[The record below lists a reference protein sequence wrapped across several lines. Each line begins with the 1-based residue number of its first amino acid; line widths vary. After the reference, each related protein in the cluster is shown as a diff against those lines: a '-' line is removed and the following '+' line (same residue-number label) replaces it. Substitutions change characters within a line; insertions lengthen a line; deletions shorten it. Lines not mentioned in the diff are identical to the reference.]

1 MLWFNIQVPRLVK
14 SPLRYP
20 GGKSKAVEQ
29 IINYIPET
37 FSEYRE
43 PFIGGGSLF
52 IYLKQ
57 TYPTLKFWINDL
69 NIDLYSFW
77 LAAQENI
84 NALTEEVWKIKRKHK
99 DGKELFTLLTTQ
111 LTENLS
117 TLERA
122 VRFFVLNRITFSG
135 TVEAGGYSQK
145 AFESRFTDTSVERLY
160 LLGQLLED
168 VRITN
173 LDYKDVLT
181 PEGNHVFSF
190 FDPPYLSATK
200 SKLYGKKGTLHTGF
214 NHSEFAETLKN
225 YHHDWLI
232 TYDDSEGVRNNF
244 SFANIYEWQLQY
256 GMNNYKRATAAK
268 GKELFISNY
277 QVSSKEVEHA
287 KFI

>member
-1 MLWFNIQVPRLVK
+1 VSKLVK

-20 GGKSKAVEQ
+20 GGKSKAIEQ
-29 IINYIPET
+29 IIKYIPET

-43 PFIGGGSLF
+43 PFIGGGALF

-57 TYPTLKFWINDL
+57 THPALKFWINDL

-84 NALTEEVWKIKRKHK
+84 DALTEEVWKIKRKRK
-99 DGKELFTLLTTQ
+99 DGRKLFIELTTQ
-111 LTENLS
+111 PTGQLS
-117 TLERA
+117 VFERA

-135 TVEAGGYSQK
+135 TVEAGGYSQT

-160 LLGQLLED
+160 LLGHLLEG

-173 LDYKDVLT
+173 LDYKDVLL
-181 PEGNHVFSF
+181 PEGDTVFTF

-214 NHSEFAETLKN
+214 NHGEFAEMLKA
-225 YHHDWLI
+225 YHHNWLI
-232 TYDDSEGVRNNF
+232 TYDDSEGIRKNF
-244 SFANIYEWQLQY
+244 SFANIYEWELQY

-277 QVSSKEVEHA
+277 QAKPREVGHIQLA
-287 KFI
+287 